1 VPDATARAC
10 AALQDAVLA
19 ADPHAAPQ
27 ISVEVLR
34 EHLRVEHVALH
45 QIGVR
50 VGLSRSPV
58 LRVVAASLSGP
69 LPSCQTHVATDTC
82 HMLQ

>member
-45 QIGVR
+45 
-50 VGLSRSPV
+50 
-58 LRVVAASLSGP
+58 
-69 LPSCQTHVATDTC
+69 
-82 HMLQ
+82 